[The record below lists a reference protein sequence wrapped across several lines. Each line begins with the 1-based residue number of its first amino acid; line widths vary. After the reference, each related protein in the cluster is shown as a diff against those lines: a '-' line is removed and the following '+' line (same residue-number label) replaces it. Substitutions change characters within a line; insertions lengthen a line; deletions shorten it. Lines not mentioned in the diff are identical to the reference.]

1 MKIAIACM
9 GLMIILAVRPAVAQ
23 QTRSADGD
31 VVVQAV
37 DGVLKIQNGER
48 VLLEKSLGESN
59 EAARVETATDAKGN
73 ILFSVATAEQ
83 TVRRIVG
90 VVKGTS
96 ARIVWEDTPQIS
108 GDPGEETSVEV
119 RLMDLDRDGSAEI
132 VRGTTYAAAHL
143 CGQSEAPLLFREVF
157 DVKRGTFIPTGG
169 KRALSP
175 RESLLPAV
183 DFTPGILPGPRVS
196 FLIPDGVSSSE
207 GDDRNP
213 LLLTA
218 PYALV
223 DNQPETG
230 WRTGSEDGYGEFATF
245 LTESNE
251 WNLTAIAIDTADA
264 ARGVQRNNRFA
275 SPASVVVTFD
285 KVAYR
290 LILPESPGRH
300 WFELPEPVRSSCM
313 SVILEKSAGR
323 RGVPMSVFE
332 VSVQTELDQPDGLQ
346 KLASMLNDEDRGEA
360 ALHMLMR
367 VGSAAF
373 EAVNGEWK
381 HLTATGMRR
390 AVRFLSESAPV
401 AGAGLLVSYGVTDG
415 RYVGDAVVSGLK
427 KSAGKGEV
435 ILGKYLNNAS
445 LKKANAARQLLVK
458 LETDRAFD
466 VLLASLPTVPH
477 ERRRGILSGIA
488 ELAKQND
495 SRLLKLI
502 ARAVHH
508 WENRNVETMFELLKI
523 CVISDRT
530 AGDAAALARK
540 VFDESEFADQYRA
553 LRIIATSRA
562 TSMVPFLIEVANGK
576 NEYLRRLA
584 IRALGQFDND
594 VSARK
599 AVIALSSDA
608 SPGVQMEAMNALL
621 NFATDHKKAALVRG
635 IESPWPQVRA
645 LAVKNAGVVS
655 SVRGKLVMLG
665 LSDSRYMVVT
675 EALDVAAQLDDRSV
689 DTPLRALLTESK
701 NAKLLVQ
708 TARAVGAR
716 CQNDDATVNALFA
729 LLRMGAEPL
738 ATSAEKAVGVSAAD
752 ALGKIGSPAAVR
764 LLKKVR
770 ERSNLTTDKAIDAAL
785 VQAKSGCVS
794 R

>member
-1 MKIAIACM
+1 MKITIACM
-9 GLMIILAVRPAVAQ
+9 GLMIILTVRLAVAQ
-23 QTRSADGD
+23 QARSEDGD
-31 VVVQAV
+31 VAVQAV
-37 DGVLKIQNGER
+37 DGVLKIRQGER

-59 EAARVETATDAKGN
+59 GTARVETATDAKGN
-73 ILFSVATAEQ
+73 VLFSVVTAEQ
-83 TVRRIVG
+83 RARRIAG
-90 VVKGTS
+90 VVKGS
-96 ARIVWEDTPQIS
+96 NVRIVWDDTPQIT

-157 DVKRGTFIPTGG
+157 DVKRGKFIPAGG

-183 DFTPGILPGPRVS
+183 DFTPGTLPGPRVS
-196 FLIPDGVSSSE
+196 FLIADGVSSSE

-230 WRTGSEDGYGEFATF
+230 WRTGSGDGYGEFATF
-245 LTESNE
+245 LTESDK

-264 ARGVQRNNRFA
+264 TRGAQKKNRFA
-275 SPASVVVTFD
+275 SPASVVVAFD
-285 KVAYR
+285 SVAYR
-290 LILPESPGRH
+290 LVLPESPGRH
-300 WFELPEPVRSSCM
+300 WFELPAPVRSSCM

-323 RGVPMSVFE
+323 RGVPMSVSE
-332 VSVQTELDQPDGLQ
+332 VSVQTELHQPDGLQ
-346 KLASMLNDEDRGEA
+346 KLAGLLNDADRGEA
-360 ALHMLMR
+360 ALHILMR
-367 VGSAAF
+367 VGSSAF
-373 EAVNGEWK
+373 EAVNGAWK
-381 HLTATGMRR
+381 QLTATGKRR
-390 AVRFLSESAPV
+390 AVRFLSERAPV

-415 RYVGDAVVSGLK
+415 RYVGDAVVTGLK

-458 LETDRAFD
+458 LKTDSAFE
-466 VLLASLPTVPH
+466 VLLASLPTVPR
-477 ERRRGILSGIA
+477 ERRRGILSGLA
-488 ELAKQND
+488 GLAKNNH
-495 SRLLKLI
+495 SRLLKLM
-502 ARAVHH
+502 AQAEHH
-508 WENRNVETMFELLKI
+508 WENKNVKPMFKLLEI
-523 CVISDRT
+523 CVISEET
-530 AGDAAALARK
+530 AGTAGNLARK
-540 VFDESEFADQYRA
+540 VFNESEFANQYRA
-553 LRIIATSRA
+553 LRIVATSRA
-562 TSMVPFLIEVANGK
+562 TEMVPFLIGVANGK
-576 NEYLRRLA
+576 NEYLRRLS
-584 IRALGQFDND
+584 IRALGQFSDD
-594 VSARK
+594 VQARK

-621 NFATDHKKAALVRG
+621 HFETDHKKAVLVRG

-645 LAVKNAGVVS
+645 LAVKNAAGVPS
-655 SVRGKLVMLG
+655 IRGKLVMSG
-665 LSDSRYMVVT
+665 LSDRRSMVVT

-708 TARAVGAR
+708 TAKTVGAR
-716 CQNDDATVNALFA
+716 CQSDDATADALFA

-738 ATSAEKAVGVSAAD
+738 ATSAEKAVAVSAAE
-752 ALGKIGSPAAVR
+752 ALGKIGSPAAIR
-764 LLKKVR
+764 YLKKAG